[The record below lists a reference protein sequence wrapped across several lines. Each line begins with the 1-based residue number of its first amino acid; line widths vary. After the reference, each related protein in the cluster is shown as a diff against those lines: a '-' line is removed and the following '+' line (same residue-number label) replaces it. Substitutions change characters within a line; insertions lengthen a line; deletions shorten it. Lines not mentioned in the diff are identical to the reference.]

1 MGVSE
6 CETEREG
13 ECNVCDSVC
22 TGIQPIK
29 PLKLRL
35 GYAIYIPFLSNFQI
49 VNNAL
54 IDNRLKLLPNT
65 IRERQRVGR
74 GMCNFPLSFET
85 GCTCN

>member
-1 MGVSE
+1 MRQK
-6 CETEREG
+6 ERARVL
-13 ECNVCDSVC
+13 CVWQCVC

-65 IRERQRVGR
+65 IREIGKERVKR
-74 GMCNFPLSFET
+74 GVCNFPLSFET

>member
-6 CETEREG
+6 CETERER
-13 ECNVCDSVC
+13 ESVMCVC

-65 IRERQRVGR
+65 IRER
-74 GMCNFPLSFET
+74 
-85 GCTCN
+85 

>member
-1 MGVSE
+1 MWQ
-6 CETEREG
+6 C
-13 ECNVCDSVC
+13 VC

-35 GYAIYIPFLSNFQI
+35 GYAIYIPFLSSFQI

-54 IDNRLKLLPNT
+54 IDNRLKLLRNT
-65 IRERQRVGR
+65 NRERGKERVRR
-74 GMCNFPLSFET
+74 GVCNFPLSFEGAET